1 MVSENS
7 AVGMKEPALSDGWVT
22 VEADSWHF
30 HMNTE
35 SVVGV
40 QFVEAEDHGVP
51 FLYYVRFS
59 DTGEATLLRVYFPNP
74 YLDDDDNPTEFQPEK
89 LRFFEDFRDRYVG
102 QEGIVFVRRE
112 RQPLRLMFRHR
123 ARPRASTTGRDR
135 GHPRCRW
142 EEQGSCSIR
151 NAGQVLG

>member
-1 MVSENS
+1 MEIEGLIRELSGLDGVLWVVGGGDVVSENS

-112 RQPLRLMFRHR
+112 RQP
-123 ARPRASTTGRDR
+123 PG
-135 GHPRCRW
+135 
-142 EEQGSCSIR
+142 
-151 NAGQVLG
+151 